1 MEIND
6 NLSPRALEDYSLV
19 NRALDGDQAAF
30 ASLLE
35 RYRDPVYY
43 MILKMI
49 HNRDDADDLTMEA
62 FGKAFN
68 SLERYRPD
76 YAFSTWLFKIAVNN
90 SIDFLR
96 KKKVSTMS
104 IDDPVGSNIDQ
115 KDTLSFDIKS
125 RGLDPEEDFIKNERK
140 RLTREI
146 VDKLKPK
153 YRLLVELRYFKELS
167 YEEISEE
174 LNVPL
179 GTIKAQLYRA
189 KELLFNILTTLKR
202 EY

>member
-1 MEIND
+1 MEVNA
-6 NLSPRALEDYSLV
+6 NFSPRAREDYRWVL
-19 NRALDGDQAAF
+19 NALNGNQSSF
-30 ASLLE
+30 ANLLD
-35 RYRDPVYY
+35 RYRDPVYF
-43 MILKMI
+43 MILKMV

-68 SLERYRPD
+68 NLERYRPD

-96 KKKVSTMS
+96 KRRLETMS
-104 IDDPVGSNIDQ
+104 IHDSSEEDKEGA
-115 KDTLSFDIKS
+115 TLDIHSK
-125 RGLDPEEDFIKNERK
+125 GLDPEERFIKNERK
-140 RLTREI
+140 RLTHEV

-153 YRLLVELRYFKELS
+153 YRLLIELRYFKELS
-167 YEEISEE
+167 YEEISQE
-174 LNVPL
+174 LDIPV

-202 EY
+202 DY